1 MDFKNI
7 VLIQRYCNNYN
18 NFIKSQ
24 NQSFFKN
31 HYILENVFPFLL
43 SCNNIDAVLQFSD
56 CT

>member
-18 NFIKSQ
+18 FIKSQ

-31 HYILENVFPFLL
+31 HYIQENVFPFLL